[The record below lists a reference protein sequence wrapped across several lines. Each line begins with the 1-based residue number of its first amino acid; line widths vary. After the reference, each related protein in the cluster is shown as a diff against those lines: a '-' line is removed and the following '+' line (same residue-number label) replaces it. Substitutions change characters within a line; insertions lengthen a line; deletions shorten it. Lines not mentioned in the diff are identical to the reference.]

1 MKTISIVGGGLAG
14 LSLGIALRKRSVPV
28 SLFEAGEFPRHKVC
42 GEFMAGVTGNTL
54 EELGIAEHMEGA
66 GKLKTTAWFYRDK
79 LDRKED
85 LPRPAIALS
94 RYTLDNR
101 MAHKFRQL
109 GGDLQTGNRFSSKD
123 DAPGQVWATGRKKG
137 KPLWLGLKIHS
148 LDFPLQSDLELHL
161 GNYAYA
167 GASPVENGRV
177 NVCGLFRRRPEIK
190 GEKKN
195 LLQLYLKACGMN
207 SLADRLART
216 RTDPQ
221 SACAVAGIDFAP
233 AERSNKRLY
242 LGDRYGMIPP
252 FTGNGM
258 SMAIESA
265 ALAVDPLTDFASG
278 KECWTVAVKNINL
291 RLRKRFRVRLC
302 LSHLIHPM
310 LYHPKCQ
317 PILVMANRARLL
329 PFQTLYNHLH

>member
-1 MKTISIVGGGLAG
+1 MKTINIVGGGLAG

-28 SLFEAGEFPRHKVC
+28 TIYEAGEFPRHKVC
-42 GEFMAGVTGNTL
+42 GEFMAGVTEDTL
-54 EELGIAEHMEGA
+54 KNLGIAEHMAGA
-66 GKLKTTAWFYRDK
+66 GKLKTTAWFYHDK
-79 LDRKED
+79 LDLKED

-101 MAHKFRQL
+101 MAQKFQQL
-109 GGDLQTGNRFSSKD
+109 GGDLQTGNRFSSEH
-123 DAPGQVWATGRKKG
+123 DAPGRVWTTGRKKG

-148 LDFPLQSDLELHL
+148 HDFPLQGDLELHL

-177 NVCGLFRRRPEIK
+177 NICGLFRRRPEIK
-190 GEKKN
+190 GEKKS

-233 AERSNKRLY
+233 PDRSNQRLC

-265 ALAVDPLTDFASG
+265 ALAIDPLTDFACG
-278 KECWTVAVKNINL
+278 KECWTAAVKKINL
-291 RLRKRFRVRLC
+291 RLQKRFRTRLR
-302 LSHLIHPM
+302 LARFIHPM

-317 PILVMANRARLL
+317 PILVMANRTRLL
-329 PFQTLYNHLH
+329 PFQSLYNHLH

>member
-1 MKTISIVGGGLAG
+1 MKTITIVGGGLAG
-14 LSLGIALRKRSVPV
+14 LSLGIALLKRAVPV
-28 SLFEAGEFPRHKVC
+28 ILFEAGNFPRHKVC
-42 GEFMAGVTGNTL
+42 GEFMAGVTDATL
-54 EELGIAEHMEGA
+54 KELGIAEHMKGA
-66 GKLKTTAWFYRDK
+66 GKLKTTSWYYRDK
-79 LDRKED
+79 LDRIED

-101 MAHKFRQL
+101 MAQKFKQL
-109 GGDLQTGNRFSSKD
+109 GGDLRTGVRISKEND
-123 DAPGQVWATGRKKG
+123 EPGRVWASGRQIG
-137 KPLWLGLKIHS
+137 RPIWLGLKVHCH
-148 LDFPLQSDLELHL
+148 DFPLNSDLELHL

-190 GEKKN
+190 GEKKH

-207 SLADRLART
+207 SLAERVANA

-221 SACAVAGIDFAP
+221 SACAVAGIDFKP
-233 AERSNKRLY
+233 LSLSQDRLC
-242 LGDRYGMIPP
+242 LGDQVGMIPP

-258 SMAIESA
+258 SIAIESA
-265 ALAVDPLTDFASG
+265 ALAASPIIAFAAG
-278 KECWTVAVKNINL
+278 KECWTVTIKTINM
-291 RLRKRFRVRLC
+291 RIRKRFRVRLS
-302 LSHLIHPM
+302 LSRLIHPM

-317 PILVMANRARLL
+317 RILVMANRARLL